1 MAQLAKYM
9 SSIRGA
15 IIGALGAVPLVLAVS
30 DLHLHKYQAARHRG
44 PEEEQSG
51 KPTVVNGEHLDPY
64 EVPEEL
70 IGLVGLN
77 GPRGDRGQKGV
88 QGADGPMGKN
98 LTDTHVQQEGPL
110 LSTSSVTRGMVL
122 DLFLFNAICLGIMH
136 WQLKKKIQHAD
147 APEGAK
153 GAAAAGAQAVE
164 DTSYITISFG
174 IANVMWPPLEEGGH
188 VAAFEELVKNS
199 LAQAAVA
206 GGAQGVMADNVA
218 VALGGDDDSTLV
230 SATMGPPEGLTSVVL
245 KQALDKRQLQVI
257 LPAAVDAAAGVETF
271 KKGPVTVADF
281 EAQIE
286 QPAPEAPE
294 AAEGEAAGPVTDL

>member
-1 MAQLAKYM
+1 M

-153 GAAAAGAQAVE
+153 GAAAAGHIIHHHQLWHCQCDVASVGGRWPRRRFRGTRQE
-164 DTSYITISFG
+164 FFG
-174 IANVMWPPLEEGGH
+174 A
-188 VAAFEELVKNS
+188 S
-199 LAQAAVA
+199 SR
-206 GGAQGVMADNVA
+206 VMADNVA

-271 KKGPVTVADF
+271 KKGA
-281 EAQIE
+281 IRSW
-286 QPAPEAPE
+286 PAKRASERMA
-294 AAEGEAAGPVTDL
+294 GSLLGPVVLVH